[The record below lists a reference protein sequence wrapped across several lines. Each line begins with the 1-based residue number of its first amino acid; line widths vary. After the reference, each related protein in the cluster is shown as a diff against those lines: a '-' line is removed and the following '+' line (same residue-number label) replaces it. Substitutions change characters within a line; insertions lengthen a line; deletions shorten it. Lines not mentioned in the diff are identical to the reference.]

1 MEGFF
6 YGLFKGILKL
16 IYKKEFSVK
25 ALPTLI
31 KLAQQRLNN
40 QRLRL
45 VEFEKKDQ
53 DLKQF
58 MITLRENLKFES
70 ERATQDPMLAAQYGR
85 YAQQVD
91 AQIADA
97 MVTFEENK
105 KRLIREQDRL
115 ASLFKEKKVLDLYQ
129 DEQHKKKIKDQEDKN
144 QKNIDEIASR
154 LKKQAL

>member
-1 MEGFF
+1 M
-6 YGLFKGILKL
+6 
-16 IYKKEFSVK
+16 K

-53 DLKQF
+53 ELKQF
-58 MITLRENLKFES
+58 IITLRENLKFES
-70 ERATQDPMLAAQYGR
+70 ERATQEPLLAAQYGQ
-85 YAQQVD
+85 YAQQVEG
-91 AQIADA
+91 QIAKIT
-97 MVTFEENK
+97 VTFEENK

-115 ASLFKEKKVLDLYQ
+115 AVLFKEKKVLDLYQ
-129 DEQHKKKIKDQEDKN
+129 DEQHKKRVKEQEDKT

-154 LKKQAL
+154 LKKQSL

>member
-1 MEGFF
+1 M
-6 YGLFKGILKL
+6 
-16 IYKKEFSVK
+16 K

-53 DLKQF
+53 ELKQF
-58 MITLRENLKFES
+58 MTTLRENLKFES
-70 ERATQDPMLAAQYGR
+70 ERATQEPLLAAQYGH
-85 YAQQVD
+85 YAQQVE
-91 AQIADA
+91 AQIAKTT
-97 MVTFEENK
+97 VTFEENK

-115 ASLFKEKKVLDLYQ
+115 AVLFKEKKVLDLYQ
-129 DEQHKKKIKDQEDKN
+129 NGQHKKKIKEQEDKT

-154 LKKQAL
+154 LKR

>member
-1 MEGFF
+1 M
-6 YGLFKGILKL
+6 
-16 IYKKEFSVK
+16 K

-58 MITLRENLKFES
+58 MASLRENLKFES

-91 AQIADA
+91 GQIADT
-97 MVTFEENK
+97 MITFKENE

-115 ASLFKEKKVLDLYQ
+115 TVLFKEKKVLELYQ
-129 DEQHKKKIKDQEDKN
+129 DDQHKKKIKDQEDKN

-154 LKKQAL
+154 LKKQPL

>member
-1 MEGFF
+1 M
-6 YGLFKGILKL
+6 
-16 IYKKEFSVK
+16 K

-58 MITLRENLKFES
+58 ITTLRENLKFES
-70 ERATQDPMLAAQYGR
+70 ERATQDPMLAAQYGL

-91 AQIADA
+91 SQIAEI

-115 ASLFKEKKVLDLYQ
+115 AALFKEKKMLDLYQ

-144 QKNIDEIASR
+144 QKHIDEIASR

>member
-1 MEGFF
+1 M
-6 YGLFKGILKL
+6 K
-16 IYKKEFSVK
+16 S
-25 ALPTLI
+25 LPTLI

-53 DLKQF
+53 ELKQS
-58 MITLRENLKFES
+58 IVTLRENLRFEL
-70 ERATQDPMLAAQYGR
+70 ERATQDSMLAAQYGR
-85 YAQQVD
+85 YSQQVES
-91 AQIADA
+91 QIASI

-115 ASLFKEKKVLDLYQ
+115 AVLFKEKKVLEIYQ
-129 DEQHKKKIKDQEDKN
+129 DEQHKKQIKEQSDKD

-154 LKKQAL
+154 LKKRLG